1 MALTCLDTL
10 VGLSKTEYACFT
22 DEVPDGFDTSDSGY
36 HLTDTD
42 YGLTVVD
49 QCALAG
55 WTMLQSALTQAI
67 LETKSDLRA
76 KIREQFDGRVKPFVG
91 HVGKLTSTGAN
102 NASADYIGVRMRVK
116 KQIKGAYWVFRK
128 IYVGLNTSGSFS
140 ISVTSNDPLFTPPT
154 PVAIT
159 TVANQFANSTTAIE
173 LPLWSDAEFDSDE
186 YLEYYIL
193 IPRGSAQPL
202 NNTFACCGSSPAWM
216 QYMYVDGMTT
226 ASTTD
231 GTGNFGNQANGFV
244 LDGYLSCAELDWICE
259 LDTLGGYY
267 LKDVMARTVQFRG
280 AAIAI
285 AALTDTLQVNPCTG
299 YQLEALTGKRAYLNK
314 RYAENIAWIAGNIP
328 AGVTDCFTC
337 KPENK
342 FHKQKMLV

>member
-1 MALTCLDTL
+1 
-10 VGLSKTEYACFT
+10 
-22 DEVPDGFDTSDSGY
+22 
-36 HLTDTD
+36 
-42 YGLTVVD
+42 
-49 QCALAG
+49 
-55 WTMLQSALTQAI
+55 
-67 LETKSDLRA
+67 
-76 KIREQFDGRVKPFVG
+76 
-91 HVGKLTSTGAN
+91 
-102 NASADYIGVRMRVK
+102 
-116 KQIKGAYWVFRK
+116 
-128 IYVGLNTSGSFS
+128 
-140 ISVTSNDPLFTPPT
+140 
-154 PVAIT
+154 
-159 TVANQFANSTTAIE
+159 
-173 LPLWSDAEFDSDE
+173 
-186 YLEYYIL
+186 
-193 IPRGSAQPL
+193 
-202 NNTFACCGSSPAWM
+202 M